1 MKVLNLTETM
11 TITLKYCGTK
21 QDYLYSFKALILV
34 WWTLFFAFIA
44 IITLIFNDLGFPFS
58 ILIIVQLIIILLS
71 ILRTGSPEYFTKW
84 HTRIIWIIQILFIFT
99 FIYLFYSL

>member
-1 MKVLNLTETM
+1 
-11 TITLKYCGTK
+11 
-21 QDYLYSFKALILV
+21 
-34 WWTLFFAFIA
+34 
-44 IITLIFNDLGFPFS
+44 
-58 ILIIVQLIIILLS
+58 LS